1 MMMMM
6 MMMMITTLNIVDITS
21 VLDKKQGW
29 CHIIVIVVPHG
40 ATRMVK
46 TAKGKVGKIPGFKKE
61 SCSAKECNCF
71 RIT

>member
-1 MMMMM
+1 MF
-6 MMMMITTLNIVDITS
+6 
-21 VLDKKQGW
+21 LDKKQGW

-40 ATRMVK
+40 GTRMVK

-61 SCSAKECNCF
+61 SCSAKECKCF

>member
-1 MMMMM
+1 M
-6 MMMMITTLNIVDITS
+6 L
-21 VLDKKQGW
+21 LDKKQGW

-46 TAKGKVGKIPGFKKE
+46 TEKGKDEKTQGFKKE
-61 SCSAKECNCF
+61 SCSAKECKCF